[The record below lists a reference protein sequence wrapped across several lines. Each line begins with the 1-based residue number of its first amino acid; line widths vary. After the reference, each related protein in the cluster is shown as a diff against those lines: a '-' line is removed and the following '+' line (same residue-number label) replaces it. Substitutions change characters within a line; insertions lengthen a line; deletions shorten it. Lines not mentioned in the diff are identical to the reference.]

1 MISYYDLLGVNKRAT
16 TDEINKKFK
25 KVMLEYHT
33 DRNPDGAVMGKIFS
47 EAKNTLTDPRARAIY
62 DAQQGYSSYSSAAAA
77 AGGGGQ
83 HSWWTG
89 AADEMSK
96 PPEFPTFTAMLKDS
110 NCEEMANQLK
120 QLGDNAVAHGAEI
133 EIPLQC
139 VRHQRHTAG
148 QRVLLQRCD
157 GQLPLRSEMLPYDAE
172 GPWKI
177 VLIRVIIQE

>member
-1 MISYYDLLGVNKRAT
+1 MGYIKDAFVKAAESQMMCYRCKQKVEYIDDLCYCEISDTKCHHGTTCCYRRKIHPISYYDLLGVNKRAT

-89 AADEMSK
+89 
-96 PPEFPTFTAMLKDS
+96 
-110 NCEEMANQLK
+110 
-120 QLGDNAVAHGAEI
+120 
-133 EIPLQC
+133 
-139 VRHQRHTAG
+139 
-148 QRVLLQRCD
+148 
-157 GQLPLRSEMLPYDAE
+157 LPM
-172 GPWKI
+172 K
-177 VLIRVIIQE
+177 